1 MGAGEGRRG
10 WRGMGVCRRD
20 PPPPRPSGA
29 GWGKASQLRSG
40 VRFPL
45 HLDQLTRERR
55 RDSDRVLAR
64 IKDRA

>member
-1 MGAGEGRRG
+1 MGAGGGRRG

-20 PPPPRPSGA
+20 PLSGPSGA
-29 GWGKASQLRSG
+29 GWGKPSQLRSG

-55 RDSDRVLAR
+55 RDSDRVPAR